1 MSNGILVINAGSS
14 SSKFSVYVMDGGL
27 HFVTKGQVEGIGV
40 GIQPH
45 FSAVNA
51 AGETIADEL
60 WPSFEVGKRHS
71 SLLRLLIDWIEGHL
85 GDATLKAVGH
95 RVVHGGQKFA
105 APAMVTPEVVS
116 ELKGLV
122 ALAPLHQPHNIGPIE
137 TLHDMHP
144 ELPQV
149 ACFDTAFHTTKRMEA
164 SLLGLPRK
172 YLDAG
177 VRRYG
182 FHGLSYEYIASKL
195 AEVAPQ
201 VAKGRVVIAHLGSGA
216 SMCGIKDGRSVDSSM
231 GFTAV
236 DGLMMGT
243 RTGAL
248 DPGVV
253 LHMVQSEGMDGKALE
268 KLLYKDSGLLGVSGG
283 LSNDMRVLLASDDP
297 NAREAVD
304 LFVYRI
310 VKEIGALACALGG
323 IDALVFTAGIG
334 EHSAEVRKRVIEQVK
349 WLGITL
355 DPVANQ
361 NNALCVSTSDSS
373 VSAWAIP
380 TDEELMIARHTQR
393 LVFGV

>member
-1 MSNGILVINAGSS
+1 MSDAILVINAGSS
-14 SSKFSVYVMDGGL
+14 SSKFSVFGTEGGL
-27 HFVTKGQVEGIGV
+27 HMITKGQVEGIGV

-45 FSAVNA
+45 FSATNE
-51 AGETIADEL
+51 AGETVADEL

-85 GDATLKAVGH
+85 NGATLRAVGH
-95 RVVHGGQKFA
+95 RVVHGGSSFA
-105 APAMVTPEVVS
+105 APVVVTPDVID
-116 ELKGLV
+116 ELNGLIP
-122 ALAPLHQPHNIGPIE
+122 LAPLHQPHNIGPIA
-137 TLHDMHP
+137 TLHDLHP
-144 ELPQV
+144 DLQQV
-149 ACFDTAFHTTKRMEA
+149 ACFDTAFHTTKRNEA

-182 FHGLSYEYIASKL
+182 FHGLSYEYIAHAL
-195 AEVAPQ
+195 TDIAPD

-216 SMCGIKDGRSVDSSM
+216 SMCAIKDGKSVDSSM

-243 RTGAL
+243 RTGSL

-253 LHMVQSEGMDGKALE
+253 LHMVQAEGMDGKALE

-283 LSNDMRVLLASDDP
+283 ISNDMRVLLESDDP

-310 VKEIGALACALGG
+310 AKEIGALAMAIGG

-334 EHSAEVRKRVIEQVK
+334 EHSAEIRKRVIEQAA
-349 WLGITL
+349 WMGITL
-355 DPVANQ
+355 SPAANDTHGPC
-361 NNALCVSTSDSS
+361 LTTPDSP

-380 TDEELMIARHTQR
+380 TNEELMIARHTQA
-393 LVFGV
+393 LIFGA